1 MLHCPGSPVDYV
13 GGKSRQ
19 CGGDADRST
28 PSAGRGGPGA
38 ATPWQ
43 PGPSAEEARWQ
54 RKHCALTS
62 EVIGVLTTLYYDV
75 FMSTPAAQIKT
86 NTATPSV
93 ATPVGGLLRTWRERR
108 RLSQLELAGAADI
121 SARHVSFLETGRS
134 VPSRAMLLRLAE
146 RLDIPLRERNAL
158 LLSAGYAPMYSE
170 RRLDDPALRQARTA
184 VDLVIAG
191 HAPYPALAVDRHWT
205 MVSANAPVHLLL
217 GGGMDTSLMQP
228 PVNVLRLGLHPQGLA
243 PRIENYTQWRAH
255 VLMRLRQQISG
266 TADPILME
274 LLAELES
281 YPMPPS
287 TSDRTADPIDEVD
300 YGGVVVP
307 FRLRTG
313 YGVLSF
319 FSTTTVFGTPLD
331 ITLAELAI
339 ESFFPA
345 DPQSVEAVNR
355 IAREAGVRQGSHSQ
369 AGAAL

>member
-1 MLHCPGSPVDYV
+1 MN
-13 GGKSRQ
+13 
-19 CGGDADRST
+19 T
-28 PSAGRGGPGA
+28 PSA
-38 ATPWQ
+38 
-43 PGPSAEEARWQ
+43 
-54 RKHCALTS
+54 
-62 EVIGVLTTLYYDV
+62 VLR
-75 FMSTPAAQIKT
+75 T
-86 NTATPSV
+86 NTATPTL

-184 VDLVIAG
+184 IELVIAG

-205 MVSANAPVHLLL
+205 MVSANASAGLLM
-217 GGGMDTSLMQP
+217 GGVDQRLLQP
-228 PVNVLRLGLHPQGLA
+228 PVNVLRLGLHPEGLA
-243 PRIENYTQWRAH
+243 SRVANYTQWRAH
-255 VLMRLRQQISG
+255 ILTRLRQQIAA
-266 TADPILME
+266 TADPILIE

-281 YPMPPS
+281 YPVS
-287 TSDRTADPIDEVD
+287 TADQEEGAADEVD

-307 FRLRTG
+307 FRLRTP
-313 YGVLSF
+313 YGILSF

-331 ITLAELAI
+331 VTLAELAI

-345 DPQSVEAVNR
+345 DPQTMETLNR
-355 IAREAGVRQGSHSQ
+355 IVREVRAG
-369 AGAAL
+369 

>member
-1 MLHCPGSPVDYV
+1 MPSMN
-13 GGKSRQ
+13 
-19 CGGDADRST
+19 T
-28 PSAGRGGPGA
+28 PS
-38 ATPWQ
+38 
-43 PGPSAEEARWQ
+43 SA
-54 RKHCALTS
+54 
-62 EVIGVLTTLYYDV
+62 
-75 FMSTPAAQIKT
+75 IKT
-86 NTATPSV
+86 NTVTPTV
-93 ATPVGGLLRTWRERR
+93 AAPVGGLLRTWRERR

-146 RLDIPLRERNAL
+146 RLDIPLRERNTL

-170 RRLDDPALRQARTA
+170 RRLDDPALRQARRA

-205 MVSANAPVHLLL
+205 MVSANASVGLLL
-217 GGGMDTSLMQP
+217 AGVDERMMQP
-228 PVNVLRLGLHPQGLA
+228 PVNVLRLGLRPRGLA
-243 PRIENYTQWRAH
+243 PRVENYPQWRAH
-255 VLMRLRQQISG
+255 VLMRLRQQIAA

-281 YPMPPS
+281 YPIPP
-287 TSDRTADPIDEVD
+287 TPDRGAAPVDDVD

-307 FRLRTG
+307 FRLRTD

-345 DPQSVEAVNR
+345 DPQTMEAVNR
-355 IAREAGVRQGSHSQ
+355 IAREVGGQQGWPGH
-369 AGAAL
+369 ARAVL

>member
-1 MLHCPGSPVDYV
+1 MN
-13 GGKSRQ
+13 
-19 CGGDADRST
+19 T
-28 PSAGRGGPGA
+28 PSAAIKTNA
-38 ATPWQ
+38 ATP
-43 PGPSAEEARWQ
+43 
-54 RKHCALTS
+54 
-62 EVIGVLTTLYYDV
+62 
-75 FMSTPAAQIKT
+75 TP
-86 NTATPSV
+86 

-158 LLSAGYAPMYSE
+158 LLSAGYAPMYAE

-205 MVSANAPVHLLL
+205 MVSANAPVGLLM
-217 GGGMDTSLMQP
+217 GGMNPSLMPP
-228 PVNVLRLGLHPQGLA
+228 PVNVLRLGLHPDGLA
-243 PRIENYTQWRAH
+243 PRIANYTQWRAH
-255 VLMRLRQQISG
+255 VLMRLRQQIAA

-281 YPMPPS
+281 YPTPA
-287 TSDRTADPIDEVD
+287 TSVSDEGPTDDVD

-307 FRLRTG
+307 FRLRTE

-331 ITLAELAI
+331 VTLAELAI

-345 DPQSVEAVNR
+345 DPQTTQTLNR
-355 IAREAGVRQGSHSQ
+355 IAREAAARQGAQSP
-369 AGAAL
+369 AAVG

>member
-1 MLHCPGSPVDYV
+1 MN
-13 GGKSRQ
+13 
-19 CGGDADRST
+19 T
-28 PSAGRGGPGA
+28 PSA
-38 ATPWQ
+38 
-43 PGPSAEEARWQ
+43 
-54 RKHCALTS
+54 
-62 EVIGVLTTLYYDV
+62 VLR
-75 FMSTPAAQIKT
+75 T
-86 NTATPSV
+86 NTATPTL

-170 RRLDDPALRQARTA
+170 RRLDDPALAQARTA

-191 HAPYPALAVDRHWT
+191 HSPYPALAVDRHWT
-205 MVSANAPVHLLL
+205 MLSHNASVGLLM
-217 GGGMDTSLMQP
+217 GGIDESLLQR
-228 PVNVLRLGLHPQGLA
+228 PVNVLRLGLHPKGLA
-243 PRIENYTQWRAH
+243 PRIANYTQWRAH
-255 VLMRLRQQISG
+255 VLMRLRQQIAA

-281 YPMPPS
+281 YPS
-287 TSDRTADPIDEVD
+287 TSTGEQEQGPADDVD

-307 FRLRTG
+307 FRLRTE
-313 YGVLSF
+313 YGILSF

-345 DPQSVEAVNR
+345 DPQTTEALNR
-355 IAREAGVRQGSHSQ
+355 IARDSAVPKGAESQERAG
-369 AGAAL
+369 